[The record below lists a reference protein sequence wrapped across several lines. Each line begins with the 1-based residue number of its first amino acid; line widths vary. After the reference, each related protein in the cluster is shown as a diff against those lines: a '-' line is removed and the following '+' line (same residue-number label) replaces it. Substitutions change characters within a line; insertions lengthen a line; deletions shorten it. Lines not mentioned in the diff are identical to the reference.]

1 MSVSDY
7 VHRGGGRW
15 VLILLGWTLTPR
27 GWVLTSS
34 GIHGPGILRD
44 MVDQRA
50 VCILLECF
58 LITAHKWSLG
68 QGNIFTC
75 VCHSIHRGRGLSPGG
90 LPDRDAPWTENPLN
104 RDPPDRDPPLYGGE
118 RAVRILLE
126 CILVNNDIGVVHK
139 KVLIS
144 ILVFKWTHW
153 YSDPSMQPIPGW
165 SHCYRILWKP
175 PQRAM

>member
-1 MSVSDY
+1 MSVSDS

-27 GWVLTSS
+27 GWVLTS
-34 GIHGPGILRD
+34 PGIYGLGILWD

-50 VCILLECF
+50 VCILLKCF
-58 LITAHKWSLG
+58 LVTAHKRSLG

-75 VCHSIHRGRGLSPGG
+75 VCHSVHRGRGLCPGG
-90 LPDRDAPWTENPLN
+90 LPDRDPLWTEIPLD
-104 RDPPDRDPPLYGGE
+104 RDHPDGEPAEQRPPDRTPPRAETPLYGGE

-144 ILVFKWTHW
+144 ILVFK
-153 YSDPSMQPIPGW
+153 
-165 SHCYRILWKP
+165 
-175 PQRAM
+175 